1 MSAPTLNE
9 RLSPEKF
16 EIAKL
21 ILWHIIEVLQLVL
34 LNILKEVP
42 YLTSVSINL
51 ESGI

>member
-1 MSAPTLNE
+1 MSAPTPNE
-9 RLSPEKF
+9 RLSLENF

-21 ILWHIIEVLQLVL
+21 ILWQIIEVFQLVL
-34 LNILKEVP
+34 LNILEEVP